1 MSLSRFSSSPWSLLT
16 ALSLSL
22 GFMSFPYAPPVA
34 AQEQQMRILTVNGQ
48 GRVSIPTSLTQVQ
61 LGVEVQGK
69 TAEEAQQE
77 AARRSSAVVELL
89 KSRNVEKLETT
100 GIRLN
105 PMYSYRNDQ
114 RQLTGYSATNTVSFR
129 MGTEQA
135 GSLLDDAIA
144 AGATRIDGV
153 SFIAT
158 DAEITAAQQQAL
170 RLATQNAQRQAQ
182 VVFDVLNLK
191 QREVVGIQ
199 LNHASAPP
207 PRPLMREAV
216 AQMADAAETQVVGGE
231 QQVQA
236 SVTLQIR
243 Y

>member
-1 MSLSRFSSSPWSLLT
+1 MSLSRLSSSPWSLLT

-22 GFMSFPYAPPVA
+22 GFMSVPYVPPVA
-34 AQEQQMRILTVNGQ
+34 AQEQQMRILTVSGQ
-48 GRVSIPTSLTQVQ
+48 GTVNIPTSLTQVQ

-77 AARRSSAVVELL
+77 AARRSTAVVELL

-100 GIRLN
+100 GIGLN

-114 RQLTGYSATNTVSFR
+114 QQLTGYSATNTVSFR
-129 MGTEQA
+129 MSTEKA

-153 SFIAT
+153 SFVAT
-158 DAEITAAQQQAL
+158 DAEITAAQEQAL
-170 RLATQNAQRQAQ
+170 RLATQNAQRQAE

-199 LNHASAPP
+199 LNSASAPP

-216 AQMADAAETQVVGGE
+216 AQMAAADTPVIGGE